1 MRLRDK
7 ELEQKT
13 TETDALHNQVDS
25 LTKTMVNYRRKQIVA
40 QNQIEK
46 MVKAKAELE
55 CSVTEKDH
63 QLNLIRETLHKRNIQ
78 NQDRIQCLDD
88 ESQQQRRFSLHNNT
102 NSTNLDST
110 TTTTTQDDSNTLS
123 SSSSVINTDSNDYLI
138 IDVKDPNRPR
148 FTLNELQKVLMEKNQ
163 LTVKLDQTK
172 DELEQLRR
180 Q

>member
-1 MRLRDK
+1 
-7 ELEQKT
+7 
-13 TETDALHNQVDS
+13 
-25 LTKTMVNYRRKQIVA
+25 
-40 QNQIEK
+40 

-78 NQDRIQCLDD
+78 NQERIQCLDD
-88 ESQQQRRFSLHNNT
+88 ESQQQRRLSLLN
-102 NSTNLDST
+102 
-110 TTTTTQDDSNTLS
+110 S
-123 SSSSVINTDSNDYLI
+123 SSSSPNNQSTDSTGDPPGRLDSTEYLI